1 MAGAGSLVNDVK
13 NVNGILPTG
22 NNTVINRGN
31 GLVGNGTINSS
42 GIEGAVYS
50 GQCNQSSNGVGVAA
64 ARGRRYSGAKAAIIF
79 LFWILFILA
88 QLGLLIAFGHEETGK
103 LVKSLPRKARFFE
116 TRFHAPPSQDQPL
129 DIDKGDPETVYEDDK
144 RIIHTGPNPLH
155 N

>member
-1 MAGAGSLVNDVK
+1 MIIFHRK
-13 NVNGILPTG
+13 
-22 NNTVINRGN
+22 
-31 GLVGNGTINSS
+31 
-42 GIEGAVYS
+42 
-50 GQCNQSSNGVGVAA
+50 VGVAA

-79 LFWILFILA
+79 LFWILLILA

-116 TRFHAPPSQDQPL
+116 TWFHAPPSQDQPL
-129 DIDKGDPETVYEDDK
+129 DIGKGDPDTVYEDDK

>member
-1 MAGAGSLVNDVK
+1 MIFHRK
-13 NVNGILPTG
+13 
-22 NNTVINRGN
+22 
-31 GLVGNGTINSS
+31 
-42 GIEGAVYS
+42 
-50 GQCNQSSNGVGVAA
+50 VGVAA

-144 RIIHTGPNPLH
+144 RIIHTDLLSSSPFLSKSLFDENTLSFNRQGNIGLEFEVIEH
-155 N
+155 GIYA

>member
-50 GQCNQSSNGVGVAA
+50 GQCNQSSNGGNNFMN
-64 ARGRRYSGAKAAIIF
+64 IIENNINNIIRF
-79 LFWILFILA
+79 Y
-88 QLGLLIAFGHEETGK
+88 LIF
-103 LVKSLPRKARFFE
+103 
-116 TRFHAPPSQDQPL
+116 
-129 DIDKGDPETVYEDDK
+129 
-144 RIIHTGPNPLH
+144 
-155 N
+155 